1 MVLKSPCLDNASR
14 ERAGLVAFLATALAA
29 PLPLRRRDQ
38 AMRELSFSPA
48 ATRFAG
54 DLNALQNR
62 ICSALTAA
70 DGREFRRDAWD
81 REEGGGGISRVL
93 ENGNVF
99 EKGGVLFS
107 QITGA
112 EVPAVVLHE
121 HPHLRGQPFFASG
134 VSLILHPL
142 NPHVPTVHFNVRY
155 FEAGEA
161 YWFGGGMDL
170 TPYYPR
176 QEDCIHFHRA
186 IRQGCDRFDPGYYPR
201 FKEQCDQYFYLR
213 HRQEARGIGGIFFNY
228 LRDEREKT
236 FAFIVAL
243 GQTFL
248 DAYLPIVARRRD
260 EPYGERERGFQAYR
274 RGRYVEFNLL
284 YDQGTLFGLQS
295 GGRVESIL
303 VSLPPRVQWRYDWR
317 PEPGSAEESLTRDF
331 LPPKD
336 WASLLK

>member
-1 MVLKSPCLDNASR
+1 M
-14 ERAGLVAFLATALAA
+14 
-29 PLPLRRRDQ
+29 RD
-38 AMRELSFSPA
+38 LLFSPT
-48 ATRFAG
+48 ATRFARE
-54 DLNALQNR
+54 LNALQDR
-62 ICSALTAA
+62 ICAALTAA
-70 DGREFRRDAWD
+70 DGREFGRDAWE

-93 ENGNVF
+93 ENGHVF

-107 QITGA
+107 RIVGA

-121 HPHLRGQPFFASG
+121 YPRLRGQTFFATG
-134 VSLILHPL
+134 VSLILHPR

-176 QEDCIHFHRA
+176 REDCIHFHRT

-201 FKEQCDQYFYLR
+201 FKELCDQYFYLR
-213 HRQEARGIGGIFFNY
+213 HRKEARGIGGIFFNY

-248 DAYLPIVARRRD
+248 DAYLPIVPKRRD
-260 EPYGERERGFQAYR
+260 EPYGERERDFQAYR

-317 PEPGSAEESLTRDF
+317 PEPGSAEERLTRDF
-331 LPPKD
+331 LPPRD
-336 WASLLK
+336 WAALPE